1 MKKSKALIMLEH
13 MDNWQEL
20 SNVQLNNLLGW
31 RFWAKIYLLKSYW
44 VRFLKRKWE
53 WYTEYF
59 TIIYIPKNL
68 IYKWRNSIKVIR
80 EKTLIEKFKNL
91 FK

>member
-1 MKKSKALIMLEH
+1 MKKWKALIMLEH

-20 SNVQLNNLLGW
+20 SNVELNNLIGW
-31 RFWAKIYLLKSYW
+31 RFWGYKHTLTKYG
-44 VRFLKRKWE
+44 VRFSKRKWE
-53 WYTEYF
+53 WYIEYF
-59 TIIYIPKNL
+59 TITHIPKNI

-91 FK
+91 FN